1 MKQRSTQESRL
12 IAFHERL
19 AAETAETL
27 DLEKLLKTLLGE
39 LSRLTG
45 ASSGS
50 IMIHD
55 QASGNLRL
63 YVSARHPGRIGGRRP
78 KPGTSLPLDEGIAGK
93 VFRENAPIIISD
105 RKTARETLP
114 WKDRKGR
121 GGFMSL
127 PLCIQRRVIGVL
139 NLNSADDQPGFTDE
153 DVRLVT
159 TLTGSVAA
167 LVEKGRLLEE
177 LRQAHDETQKLYD
190 LAILLG
196 REASLETTLNEA
208 LHKLAGDL
216 EAERTAV
223 IRFSMPP
230 HPASNTDQSPT
241 IVSSWRFELE
251 HLKRLSAAV
260 GQSLRAELALSQKTV
275 QTGHPGRPPVSLP
288 FLEGKQVLE
297 LFCLPLLN
305 IDNDSFV
312 LCAIRALRTGAPD
325 AAHRHYNFLSLAA
338 RQIGTALERSE
349 MIEQLRIDKE
359 VLLENSLRNEIFLSI
374 STELA
379 STLDP
384 HLVLRK
390 AFDHFNKLVPYTTFT
405 IMLFDEI
412 EQVYR
417 IIVQPSRRL
426 GPAYIRQLRSE
437 VITSFGE
444 YPADP
449 PITKGLVP
457 VLEVFHPQSSDGPA
471 MTKFG
476 QSMQMP
482 VVLNDKI
489 NGLVHLSRVEGS
501 VFNRSDFNKLSQ
513 FTAIFVTSIKNA
525 LIHKRT
531 EKLAFTDP
539 LTGLYNHR
547 YFQESLHQEFV
558 RSRRYDKPL
567 SLMIIDIDHFKKFN
581 DTWGHLTGDK
591 VLIHVGEAF
600 IRSVRSQI
608 DTVARYGGEE
618 FAILLPETPLAGAR
632 LFAERVRSAVETNP
646 VESDGKTLPVTI
658 SIGVACTLVTNCE
671 KTSDLIAAADT
682 ALYAAKDAGRN
693 QVKTFE
699 SEHLDHV

>member
-1 MKQRSTQESRL
+1 MKYSANITTKL

-19 AAETAETL
+19 AARTADMV
-27 DLEKLLKTLLGE
+27 DLEKLLKAVLGE
-39 LSRLTG
+39 VTTLVG

-50 IMIHD
+50 IMVHD
-55 QASGNLRL
+55 PALNRLRL
-63 YVSARHPGRIGGRRP
+63 YVSARHPGRIGGR
-78 KPGTSLPLDEGIAGK
+78 SLPSGTALPVDEGIAGK
-93 VFRENAPIIISD
+93 VFRENAPVIVTD
-105 RKTARETLP
+105 RTKAGESLP
-114 WKDRKGR
+114 WKRRRGG

-139 NLNSADDQPGFTDE
+139 NLNGSPDREGFTDE

-159 TLTGSVAA
+159 SLTGSVAA

-177 LRQAHDETQKLYD
+177 VRRAHDETQRLYD
-190 LAILLG
+190 LAVLLSRDEAVETLLG
-196 REASLETTLNEA
+196 EA
-208 LHKLAGDL
+208 LRKISGDL
-216 EAERTAV
+216 EAGRAAV
-223 IRFSMPP
+223 IRFSLPSGHGGEEQPP
-230 HPASNTDQSPT
+230 E
-241 IVSSWRFELE
+241 IVAAWKFGAE
-251 HLKRLSAAV
+251 HLKRLSSAV
-260 GQSLRAELALSQKTV
+260 GTSLRTELSLSKRARRADQL
-275 QTGHPGRPPVSLP
+275 GGPPVSLP
-288 FLEGKQVLE
+288 FRDGKQVLE
-297 LFCLPLLN
+297 LFCLPLVT
-305 IDNDSFV
+305 IESDSFV
-312 LCAIRALRTGAPD
+312 LCAIREPRRGDPE
-325 AAHRHYNFLSLAA
+325 AARRHYRFLSLAA
-338 RQIGTALERSE
+338 RQIATALERAE
-349 MIEQLRIDKE
+349 MIEQLRIDKS
-359 VLLENSLRNEIFLSI
+359 VLLENALTNEIFLSI

-412 EQVYR
+412 EQAYH

-426 GPAYIRQLRSE
+426 APAYLRQLREE
-437 VITSFGE
+437 VVSTFRE
-444 YPADP
+444 YPAEPSIDAGRAP
-449 PITKGLVP
+449 MLD
-457 VLEVFHPQSSDGPA
+457 VFHPQNPTPGAPA
-471 MTKFG
+471 KFR

-482 VVLNDKI
+482 VVLNGKI
-489 NGLVHLSRVEGS
+489 TGMVHLSRVEDVTFG
-501 VFNRSDFNKLSQ
+501 RSDFNKLSQ

-547 YFQESLHQEFV
+547 YFQETLLPEFI

-591 VLIHVGEAF
+591 VLIHVGQVFE
-600 IRSVRSQI
+600 RSVRSKI

-618 FAILLPETPLAGAR
+618 FAILLPETPLKGAH
-632 LFAERVRSAVETNP
+632 LFAERVRAAVEASP
-646 VESDGKTLPVTI
+646 VKADGKTLPVTI
-658 SIGVACTLVTNCE
+658 SIGVACTLVTNCT
-671 KTSDLIAAADT
+671 KTSDLIAAADS

-699 SEHLDHV
+699 SEHLEHV

>member
-27 DLEKLLKTLLGE
+27 DLEKLLKTLLSE

-55 QASGNLRL
+55 LASGNLRL
-63 YVSARHPGRIGGRRP
+63 YVSARHPGRIGGKRP

-93 VFRENAPIIISD
+93 VFRENAPVIVSD
-105 RKTARETLP
+105 RKTSQESLP
-114 WKDRKGR
+114 WKHRKDR

-139 NLNSADDQPGFTDE
+139 NLNCADDLPGFTDE

-159 TLTGSVAA
+159 SLSGSIAA

-177 LRQAHDETQKLYD
+177 LRQAHEETHKLYD
-190 LAILLG
+190 LAVLLG
-196 REASLETTLNEA
+196 REASLETTLSEA
-208 LHKLAGDL
+208 LRMLAGDL
-216 EAERTAV
+216 DAERTAV

-230 HPASNTDQSPT
+230 LPSSSPDQPPAIISA
-241 IVSSWRFELE
+241 WRFEAE

-260 GQSLRAELALSQKTV
+260 GQSLRTELSLSRKTPPKGQLSQA
-275 QTGHPGRPPVSLP
+275 PVSLP
-288 FLEGKQVLE
+288 FREGKKVLE

-305 IDNDSFV
+305 IESDSFV
-312 LCAIRALRTGAPD
+312 LCAIRAPHSEDPD
-325 AAHRHYNFLSLAA
+325 SAHRHYKFLSLAA
-338 RQIGTALERSE
+338 RQIGSALERSE

-412 EQVYR
+412 ELVYR
-417 IIVQPSRRL
+417 IIVQPSRKL
-426 GPAYIRQLRSE
+426 GPAYIRQLRAE
-437 VITSFGE
+437 VLTSFGE

-449 PITKGLVP
+449 PVMKGHVP
-457 VLEVFHPQSSDGPA
+457 VLEVFHPQNPDGPGLSRY
-471 MTKFG
+471 G

-489 NGLVHLSRVEGS
+489 TGLVHLSRVEGLS
-501 VFNRSDFNKLSQ
+501 FNRSDFNKLSQ

-547 YFQESLHQEFV
+547 YFQESLHQEFI
-558 RSRRYDKPL
+558 RSRRYEKPL

-591 VLIHVGEAF
+591 VLIGVGEAF
-600 IRSVRSQI
+600 IRSVRSEI

-618 FAILLPETPLAGAR
+618 FAILLPETPLVGAR
-632 LFAERVRSAVETNP
+632 LFAERVRTAVETNP
-646 VESDGKTLPVTI
+646 VEADGKKLPVTI

-671 KTSDLIAAADT
+671 KTSDLIAAADM

-693 QVKTFE
+693 QVKSFE
-699 SEHLDHV
+699 SERLEHV

>member
-1 MKQRSTQESRL
+1 MKQRMTQESRL

-27 DLEKLLKTLLGE
+27 DLEKLLKALLSE

-55 QASGNLRL
+55 PASGNLKL
-63 YVSARHPGRIGGRRP
+63 YVSARHPGRIGGKRP
-78 KPGTSLPLDEGIAGK
+78 RPGTSLPLDEGIAGK
-93 VFRENAPIIISD
+93 VFRENAPVIVTD
-105 RKTARETLP
+105 RKTAEESLP
-114 WKDRKGR
+114 WKHRKGR

-139 NLNSADDQPGFTDE
+139 NLNCSDDLPGFTDE

-159 TLTGSVAA
+159 ALSGSVAA

-177 LRQAHDETQKLYD
+177 LRQAHEETQKLYD

-196 REASLETTLNEA
+196 REASLESTLTEA
-208 LHKLAGDL
+208 LRKLAGDL
-216 EAERTAV
+216 EADRTAV

-230 HPASNTDQSPT
+230 HPASGEDQPPA
-241 IVSSWRFELE
+241 IVSAWNFEDV
-251 HLKRLSAAV
+251 HLNRLSAAV
-260 GQSLRAELALSQKTV
+260 GQSLRIELALSRKAA
-275 QTGHPGRPPVSLP
+275 PKDRLGRPPVSLP
-288 FLEGKQVLE
+288 FREGKKVLE

-305 IDNDSFV
+305 VENDSFV
-312 LCAIRALRTGAPD
+312 LCAIRTPRSGDPD
-325 AAHRHYNFLSLAA
+325 SAHRHYKFLSLAA
-338 RQIGTALERSE
+338 RQIGSALERSE
-349 MIEQLRIDKE
+349 MVEQLRIDRE

-405 IMLFDEI
+405 IMLYDEI
-412 EQVYR
+412 EQTYR
-417 IIVQPSRRL
+417 IIVQPSRKL
-426 GPAYIRQLRSE
+426 GPAYLRQLRGE

-449 PITKGLVP
+449 PVDKGRVP
-457 VLEVFHPQSSDGPA
+457 VLEVFHPQNPDGPA
-471 MTKFG
+471 MAKYG

-482 VVLNDKI
+482 IVLNDKI
-489 NGLVHLSRVEGS
+489 TGLVHLSRVED
-501 VFNRSDFNKLSQ
+501 VTFNRPDFNKLSQ

-547 YFQESLHQEFV
+547 YFQESLHQEFI
-558 RSRRYDKPL
+558 RSRRYEKPL

-632 LFAERVRSAVETNP
+632 LFAERVRSAVESNP
-646 VESDGKTLPVTI
+646 VHSDGKILPVTI

-682 ALYAAKDAGRN
+682 ALYAAKDSGRN